1 MGYYADAEGFIIA
14 KDTDSYQKLEEMF
27 GDGPATNDIPFNFW
41 KDADTST
48 FNLSNADDTYWDDE
62 VTDFLYRISE
72 FICEGEV
79 EYVGED
85 HELWRFVFDADMQLW
100 REENGHVVYGEASP
114 TGLSDEDLIKEI
126 QKRGYTVQKVM
137 LSDYINN

>member
-1 MGYYADAEGFIIA
+1 MEYYADAEGFIIA
-14 KDTDSYQKLEEMF
+14 KDTDSYQKLEEIF
-27 GDGPATNDIPFNFW
+27 GHVPAINTPFHFHSS
-41 KDADTST
+41 DTDSLV
-48 FNLSNADDTYWDDE
+48 FDLSNADETYWDDE

-79 EYVGED
+79 DYVGVD
-85 HELWRFVFDADMQLW
+85 HELWRFIFDADTQQW
-100 REENGHVVYGEASP
+100 REENGRVVYGEASP